1 MHCSEKSKAV
11 FITGGSGG
19 IGRACVKLL
28 VSRGYKVAFT
38 YNKNEEVAKKL
49 IEELSGV
56 GAQSISALRADVR
69 CGDSGAAYKGALQA
83 DGGFDDLYCSGLITP
98 SVCEGQTDA
107 SRDDC
112 GCSDSIAPSVCKGR
126 ADVSC
131 VDSGVAYKGALQSDG
146 GFDDLY
152 CSGLITPSV
161 CEGQTDASCGDCGY
175 SETTMPSVCAVRAD
189 VRNYE
194 SLEKAVI
201 EGANLLGVKGFDC
214 AVLAAGISQIEPFDL
229 SKGDHWKELMEV
241 NVTGSANAIWAIMP
255 HMISEKNGAI
265 VLLSSIWGQVGAS
278 CEVAYSASK
287 GAIEAMCKGLSKE
300 LGPSNIRVNCV
311 APGLIETEM
320 NADLFE
326 GALNSFVEELSLE
339 RIGKPKEVAEVVA
352 FLLSEQSSYVT
363 GQVIRVDGGM

>member
-1 MHCSEKSKAV
+1 MYCSEKSKAV

-28 VSRGYKVAFT
+28 ASQGYMVAFT
-38 YNKNEEVAKKL
+38 YNKNEGAAKKL

-56 GAQSISALRADVR
+56 DAQSVSAPRADAR
-69 CGDSGAAYKGALQA
+69 CGDSVEQSVCEGQA
-83 DGGFDDLYCSGLITP
+83 DASCGDSVAP
-98 SVCEGQTDA
+98 SVCEGNTDE
-107 SRDDC
+107 RCGDC
-112 GCSDSIAPSVCKGR
+112 GCSK
-126 ADVSC
+126 
-131 VDSGVAYKGALQSDG
+131 
-146 GFDDLY
+146 
-152 CSGLITPSV
+152 
-161 CEGQTDASCGDCGY
+161 
-175 SETTMPSVCAVRAD
+175 TTMPNVCALRAD

-194 SLEKAVI
+194 SLEKAAI
-201 EGANLLGVKGFDC
+201 EGARLLGVSGFDC

-278 CEVAYSASK
+278 CEVGYSASK
-287 GAIEAMCKGLSKE
+287 GAVEAMCKGLSKE

-320 NADLFE
+320 NAELSE
-326 GALNSFVEELSLE
+326 EALNSFVEALSLE
-339 RIGKPKEVAEVVA
+339 RIGKPEEVAEVVA

>member
-1 MHCSEKSKAV
+1 MYCSEKSKAV

-28 VSRGYKVAFT
+28 ASQGYRVAFT
-38 YNKNEEVAKKL
+38 YNKNEGAAKKL
-49 IEELSGV
+49 IEELDEVDAQNVSAPRADARCGDCGV
-56 GAQSISALRADVR
+56 SEATMPSVCALRADVR
-69 CGDSGAAYKGALQA
+69 NC
-83 DGGFDDLYCSGLITP
+83 
-98 SVCEGQTDA
+98 
-107 SRDDC
+107 
-112 GCSDSIAPSVCKGR
+112 
-126 ADVSC
+126 
-131 VDSGVAYKGALQSDG
+131 
-146 GFDDLY
+146 
-152 CSGLITPSV
+152 
-161 CEGQTDASCGDCGY
+161 
-175 SETTMPSVCAVRAD
+175 
-189 VRNYE
+189 E
-194 SLEKAVI
+194 SLEKAVA
-201 EGANLLGVKGFDC
+201 EGARVLGVSGFDS

-278 CEVAYSASK
+278 CEVGYSASK
-287 GAIEAMCKGLSKE
+287 GAVEAMCKGLSKE

-320 NADLFE
+320 NAELSE
-326 GALNSFVEELSLE
+326 EALNSFVEELSLE
-339 RIGKPKEVAEVVA
+339 RIGKPEEVAEVVA

>member
-1 MHCSEKSKAV
+1 MYCSEKSKAV

-28 VSRGYKVAFT
+28 ASQGYMVAFT
-38 YNKNEEVAKKL
+38 YNKNEGAAKKL

-56 GAQSISALRADVR
+56 DAQSVSAPRADAR
-69 CGDSGAAYKGALQA
+69 CGDSVEQSVCEGQA
-83 DGGFDDLYCSGLITP
+83 DASCGDSVAP
-98 SVCEGQTDA
+98 SVCEGNTDE
-107 SRDDC
+107 RCGDC
-112 GCSDSIAPSVCKGR
+112 GCSK
-126 ADVSC
+126 
-131 VDSGVAYKGALQSDG
+131 
-146 GFDDLY
+146 
-152 CSGLITPSV
+152 
-161 CEGQTDASCGDCGY
+161 
-175 SETTMPSVCAVRAD
+175 TTMPNVCALRAD

-194 SLEKAVI
+194 SLEKAAI
-201 EGANLLGVKGFDC
+201 EGARLLGVSGFDC

-278 CEVAYSASK
+278 CEVGYSASK
-287 GAIEAMCKGLSKE
+287 GAVEAMCKGLSKE

-320 NADLFE
+320 NAELSE
-326 GALNSFVEELSLE
+326 EALNSFVEELSLE
-339 RIGKPKEVAEVVA
+339 RIGKPEEVAEVVA

>member
-1 MHCSEKSKAV
+1 MYCSEKSKAV

-28 VSRGYKVAFT
+28 ASQGYMVAFT
-38 YNKNEEVAKKL
+38 YNKNEGAAKKL

-56 GAQSISALRADVR
+56 DAQSVSAPRADAR
-69 CGDSGAAYKGALQA
+69 CGDSVEPSACEGQA
-83 DGGFDDLYCSGLITP
+83 DASCGDSVAP
-98 SVCEGQTDA
+98 SVCEGNTDE
-107 SRDDC
+107 RCGDC
-112 GCSDSIAPSVCKGR
+112 GCSK
-126 ADVSC
+126 
-131 VDSGVAYKGALQSDG
+131 
-146 GFDDLY
+146 
-152 CSGLITPSV
+152 
-161 CEGQTDASCGDCGY
+161 
-175 SETTMPSVCAVRAD
+175 TTMPNVCALRAD

-194 SLEKAVI
+194 SLEKAAI
-201 EGANLLGVKGFDC
+201 EGARLLGVSGFDC

-278 CEVAYSASK
+278 CEVGYSASK
-287 GAIEAMCKGLSKE
+287 GAVEAMCKGLSKE

-320 NADLFE
+320 NAELSE
-326 GALNSFVEELSLE
+326 EALNSFVEELSLE
-339 RIGKPKEVAEVVA
+339 RIGKPEEVAEVVA

>member
-1 MHCSEKSKAV
+1 MYCSEKSKAV

-28 VSRGYKVAFT
+28 ASQGYMVAFT
-38 YNKNEEVAKKL
+38 YNKNEGAAKKL

-56 GAQSISALRADVR
+56 DAQSVGAPRADAR
-69 CGDSGAAYKGALQA
+69 CGDSVEPSACEGQA
-83 DGGFDDLYCSGLITP
+83 DASCGDSVAP
-98 SVCEGQTDA
+98 SVCEGNTDE
-107 SRDDC
+107 RCGDC
-112 GCSDSIAPSVCKGR
+112 GCSK
-126 ADVSC
+126 
-131 VDSGVAYKGALQSDG
+131 
-146 GFDDLY
+146 
-152 CSGLITPSV
+152 
-161 CEGQTDASCGDCGY
+161 
-175 SETTMPSVCAVRAD
+175 TTMPNVCALRAD

-194 SLEKAVI
+194 SLEKAAI
-201 EGANLLGVKGFDC
+201 EGARLLGVSGFDC

-278 CEVAYSASK
+278 CEVGYSASK
-287 GAIEAMCKGLSKE
+287 GAVEAMCKGLSKE

-320 NADLFE
+320 NAELSE
-326 GALNSFVEELSLE
+326 EALNSFVEELSLE
-339 RIGKPKEVAEVVA
+339 RIGKPEEVAEVVA

>member
-1 MHCSEKSKAV
+1 MDFSEKSKAV

-28 VSRGYKVAFT
+28 ASQGYRVAFT
-38 YNKNEEVAKKL
+38 YNKNEGAAKKL
-49 IEELSGV
+49 IEELDGV
-56 GAQSISALRADVR
+56 DAQSVSAPRADVS
-69 CGDSGAAYKGALQA
+69 CGDSGAAYKGTFRA
-83 DGGFDDLYCSGLITP
+83 DD
-98 SVCEGQTDA
+98 E
-107 SRDDC
+107 
-112 GCSDSIAPSVCKGR
+112 CSDCVC
-126 ADVSC
+126 
-131 VDSGVAYKGALQSDG
+131 
-146 GFDDLY
+146 
-152 CSGLITPSV
+152 
-161 CEGQTDASCGDCGY
+161 
-175 SETTMPSVCAVRAD
+175 SETTMPSVCALRAD
-189 VRNYE
+189 VRDCE
-194 SLEKAVI
+194 SLEKAVA
-201 EGANLLGVKGFDC
+201 EGARVLGVSGFDS

-229 SKGDHWKELMEV
+229 SKGDHWRDTMEV

-265 VLLSSIWGQVGAS
+265 VLLSSIWGQEGAS

-320 NADLFE
+320 NAELSE

-339 RIGKPKEVAEVVA
+339 RIGKPEEVAEVVA

>member
-1 MHCSEKSKAV
+1 MKLTTKPNVEIIEMYCSEKTKAV

-28 VSRGYKVAFT
+28 ASRGYKVAFT
-38 YNKNEEVAKKL
+38 YNKSEDVAKKL

-56 GAQSISALRADVR
+56 DAQGAGAPRANAR
-69 CGDSGAAYKGALQA
+69 CGDSLVP
-83 DGGFDDLYCSGLITP
+83 D
-98 SVCEGQTDA
+98 VCGGQTDA
-107 SRDDC
+107 CC
-112 GCSDSIAPSVCKGR
+112 GDSDAADEDVLKEDARFGDSLAPSVCKGQDNARCSDSVATDKGTFR
-126 ADVSC
+126 ADYECSDC
-131 VDSGVAYKGALQSDG
+131 V
-146 GFDDLY
+146 
-152 CSGLITPSV
+152 C
-161 CEGQTDASCGDCGY
+161 

-189 VRNYE
+189 VRNCE
-194 SLEKAVI
+194 SLERAVA
-201 EGANLLGVKGFDC
+201 EGARLLGVRGFDC

-229 SKGDHWKELMEV
+229 SKGDHWRDTMEV

-255 HMISEKNGAI
+255 YMISEKNGAI

-320 NADLFE
+320 NADLSE

-339 RIGKPKEVAEVVA
+339 RIGKPEEVAEVVA

>member
-1 MHCSEKSKAV
+1 MYCSEKSKAV

-28 VSRGYKVAFT
+28 ASQGYMVAFT
-38 YNKNEEVAKKL
+38 YNKNEGAAKKL

-56 GAQSISALRADVR
+56 DAQSVSAPRADARCVDSVEQSACEGWADAS
-69 CGDSGAAYKGALQA
+69 CGDSVA
-83 DGGFDDLYCSGLITP
+83 P
-98 SVCEGQTDA
+98 SVCEGNTDE
-107 SRDDC
+107 RCGDC
-112 GCSDSIAPSVCKGR
+112 GCSK
-126 ADVSC
+126 
-131 VDSGVAYKGALQSDG
+131 
-146 GFDDLY
+146 
-152 CSGLITPSV
+152 
-161 CEGQTDASCGDCGY
+161 
-175 SETTMPSVCAVRAD
+175 TTMPNVCALRAD

-194 SLEKAVI
+194 SLEKAAI
-201 EGANLLGVKGFDC
+201 QGARLLGVSGFDC
-214 AVLAAGISQIEPFDL
+214 AVIAAGISQIEPFDL

-278 CEVAYSASK
+278 CEVGYSASK
-287 GAIEAMCKGLSKE
+287 GAVEAMCKGLSKE

-320 NADLFE
+320 NAELSE
-326 GALNSFVEELSLE
+326 EALNSFVEELSLE
-339 RIGKPKEVAEVVA
+339 RIGKPEEVAEVVA

>member
-1 MHCSEKSKAV
+1 MYCSEKSKAV
-11 FITGGSGG
+11 FITGGSGC

-28 VSRGYKVAFT
+28 ASQGYMVAFT
-38 YNKNEEVAKKL
+38 YNKNEGAAKKL

-56 GAQSISALRADVR
+56 DAQSVSAPRADAR
-69 CGDSGAAYKGALQA
+69 CGDSVEPSACEGQA
-83 DGGFDDLYCSGLITP
+83 DASCGDSVAP
-98 SVCEGQTDA
+98 SVCEGNTDE
-107 SRDDC
+107 RCGDC
-112 GCSDSIAPSVCKGR
+112 GCSK
-126 ADVSC
+126 
-131 VDSGVAYKGALQSDG
+131 
-146 GFDDLY
+146 
-152 CSGLITPSV
+152 
-161 CEGQTDASCGDCGY
+161 
-175 SETTMPSVCAVRAD
+175 TTMPNVCALRAD

-194 SLEKAVI
+194 SLEKAAI
-201 EGANLLGVKGFDC
+201 EGARLLGVSGFDC

-278 CEVAYSASK
+278 CEVGYSASK
-287 GAIEAMCKGLSKE
+287 GAVEAMCKGLSKE

-320 NADLFE
+320 NAELSE
-326 GALNSFVEELSLE
+326 EALNSFVEELSLE
-339 RIGKPKEVAEVVA
+339 RIGKPEEVAEVVA

>member
-1 MHCSEKSKAV
+1 MYCSEKSKAV

-28 VSRGYKVAFT
+28 ASQGYRVAFT
-38 YNKNEEVAKKL
+38 YNKNEGAAKKL

-56 GAQSISALRADVR
+56 DAQSVSAPRADDRCGDSVEQSACEGWADANFGGSVAPSACEGWADASCGDSVAPSVCEGNTDDRCGDCGCSKTTMPNVCALRADVR
-69 CGDSGAAYKGALQA
+69 DSE
-83 DGGFDDLYCSGLITP
+83 
-98 SVCEGQTDA
+98 SV
-107 SRDDC
+107 
-112 GCSDSIAPSVCKGR
+112 
-126 ADVSC
+126 
-131 VDSGVAYKGALQSDG
+131 
-146 GFDDLY
+146 
-152 CSGLITPSV
+152 
-161 CEGQTDASCGDCGY
+161 
-175 SETTMPSVCAVRAD
+175 MPSVCALRAD

-194 SLEKAVI
+194 SLEKAAI
-201 EGANLLGVKGFDC
+201 EGARLLGVSGFDC

-229 SKGDHWKELMEV
+229 SKGDHWKDLMEV

-278 CEVAYSASK
+278 CEVGYSASK
-287 GAIEAMCKGLSKE
+287 GAVEAMCKGLSKE

-320 NADLFE
+320 NAELSE
-326 GALNSFVEELSLE
+326 EALNSFVETLSLE
-339 RIGKPKEVAEVVA
+339 RIGKPEEVAEVVA

>member
-1 MHCSEKSKAV
+1 MYCSEKSKAV

-28 VSRGYKVAFT
+28 ASQGYMVAFT
-38 YNKNEEVAKKL
+38 YNKNEGAAKKL

-56 GAQSISALRADVR
+56 DAQSVSTPRADAR
-69 CGDSGAAYKGALQA
+69 CGDSGTMYEGVFQA
-83 DGGFDDLYCSGLITP
+83 DGN
-98 SVCEGQTDA
+98 
-107 SRDDC
+107 C
-112 GCSDSIAPSVCKGR
+112 GCSDSIAPS
-126 ADVSC
+126 
-131 VDSGVAYKGALQSDG
+131 
-146 GFDDLY
+146 
-152 CSGLITPSV
+152 T
-161 CEGQTDASCGDCGY
+161 CEGWADASCGDCGC
-175 SETTMPSVCAVRAD
+175 SKTTMPNVCALRANVRDTESVMPSVCALRAD

-194 SLEKAVI
+194 SLEKAAI
-201 EGANLLGVKGFDC
+201 EGARLLGVSGFDC

-229 SKGDHWKELMEV
+229 SKGDHWKDLMEV

-278 CEVAYSASK
+278 CEVGYSASK
-287 GAIEAMCKGLSKE
+287 GAVEAMCKGLSKE

-320 NADLFE
+320 NAELSE
-326 GALNSFVEELSLE
+326 EALNSFVEALSLE
-339 RIGKPKEVAEVVA
+339 RIGKPEEVAEVVA

>member
-1 MHCSEKSKAV
+1 MYCSEKSKAV

-28 VSRGYKVAFT
+28 ASQGYRVAFT
-38 YNKNEEVAKKL
+38 YNKNEGAAKKL

-56 GAQSISALRADVR
+56 DAQSVSAPRADAR
-69 CGDSGAAYKGALQA
+69 CGDSVEPSACEGWA
-83 DGGFDDLYCSGLITP
+83 DASCGDSVAP
-98 SVCEGQTDA
+98 SVCEGNTDE
-107 SRDDC
+107 RCGDC
-112 GCSDSIAPSVCKGR
+112 GCSK
-126 ADVSC
+126 
-131 VDSGVAYKGALQSDG
+131 
-146 GFDDLY
+146 
-152 CSGLITPSV
+152 
-161 CEGQTDASCGDCGY
+161 
-175 SETTMPSVCAVRAD
+175 TTMPNVCALRAD

-194 SLEKAVI
+194 SLEKAAI
-201 EGANLLGVKGFDC
+201 EGARLLGVSGFDC

-278 CEVAYSASK
+278 CEVGYSASK
-287 GAIEAMCKGLSKE
+287 GAVEAMCKGLSKE

-320 NADLFE
+320 NAELSE
-326 GALNSFVEELSLE
+326 EALNSFVEELSLE
-339 RIGKPKEVAEVVA
+339 RIGKPEEVAEVVA

>member
-1 MHCSEKSKAV
+1 MYCSEKSKAV

-28 VSRGYKVAFT
+28 ASQGYRVAFT
-38 YNKNEEVAKKL
+38 YNKNEGAAKKL

-56 GAQSISALRADVR
+56 DAQSVSAPRADARCGDSVEPSACEGWADVR
-69 CGDSGAAYKGALQA
+69 CGDSVA
-83 DGGFDDLYCSGLITP
+83 P
-98 SVCEGQTDA
+98 SVCAGQTDA
-107 SRDDC
+107 SFGDC
-112 GCSDSIAPSVCKGR
+112 GCSK
-126 ADVSC
+126 
-131 VDSGVAYKGALQSDG
+131 
-146 GFDDLY
+146 
-152 CSGLITPSV
+152 
-161 CEGQTDASCGDCGY
+161 
-175 SETTMPSVCAVRAD
+175 TTMPSVCALRAD

-194 SLEKAVI
+194 SLEKAAI
-201 EGANLLGVKGFDC
+201 EGARLLGVSGFDC

-278 CEVAYSASK
+278 CEVGYSASK
-287 GAIEAMCKGLSKE
+287 GAVEAMCKGLSKE

-320 NADLFE
+320 NAELSE
-326 GALNSFVEELSLE
+326 EALNSFVEELSLE
-339 RIGKPKEVAEVVA
+339 RIGKPEEVAEVVA